1 MLSIVHN
8 EKDLTSH
15 NLILGLATM
24 LAIQAFTRDTPTEKY
39 ILQHEKDIAKEQ
51 PGPHKG
57 GGQTIAYPFF
67 EGTKDFNLAFR
78 KRTLKAGS
86 AIGYHLQKED
96 EVYYILEGNGIM
108 QMNGDSFPVKPG
120 DAILTRP
127 GSSHGLKPAV
137 NEDLTLL
144 ISYQLK

>member
-1 MLSIVHN
+1 MKKTLPI
-8 EKDLTSH
+8 LTF
-15 NLILGLATM
+15 LLGLAVM
-24 LAIQAFTRDTPTEKY
+24 FVIQAFDHKPIIEKY

-51 PGPHKG
+51 PGPHNG

-67 EGTKDFNLAFR
+67 DGAEGFKMAFR

-86 AIGYHLQKED
+86 SIGYHLQEFD
-96 EVYYILEGNGIM
+96 EVYYILEGTGTM
-108 QMNGDSFPVKPG
+108 QMNGDSFPVKAG

-127 GSSHGLKPAV
+127 GSSHGLKPEAGK
-137 NEDLTLL
+137 DLTLL

>member
-1 MLSIVHN
+1 MKKTLPFI
-8 EKDLTSH
+8 TF
-15 NLILGLATM
+15 ILGLATVF
-24 LAIQAFTRDTPTEKY
+24 AIQAFTRDTPTEKY
-39 ILQHEKDIAKEQ
+39 ILQHENDIAKEQ

-67 EGTKDFNLAFR
+67 EGTEGFHLAFR

-96 EVYYILEGNGIM
+96 EVYYILEGNGVM
-108 QMNGDSFPVKPG
+108 QMNGDSFPVRPG

-127 GSSHGLKPAV
+127 GSSHGLKPD
-137 NEDLTLL
+137 EGKELTLL